1 MSERGTIRVLAV
13 DDHPVFRQGIAGLI
27 EGQPDMTLV
36 GEASN
41 GREAIQQFRAHRPDV
56 TLMDLQMSELQNL
69 VQAEAT
75 ARGITLDLG
84 EITLA
89 DRETV
94 RFLAACKTRGITLK
108 NCPSYIREWI
118 RLAGG

>member
-1 MSERGTIRVLAV
+1 MLRIRKLERKGAAILA
-13 DDHPVFRQGIAGLI
+13 I
-27 EGQPDMTLV
+27 
-36 GEASN
+36 S
-41 GREAIQQFRAHRPDV
+41 GRIQEEHV
-56 TLMDLQMSELQNL
+56 SELQNL
-69 VQAEAT
+69 LQAEAT